1 MKFEDWQTILSNAG
15 CEINVFDGFAQAMY
29 HDDVISE
36 IELSDPYSGFNE
48 DNPDVANVTFWP
60 ESSFFQ
66 NGIGT
71 FTWTGWRSAIKIV
84 TVSELENSLKHA
96 LENYN
101 TSLKEMKRNKILSIC
116 KDEIDEV

>member
-15 CEINVFDGFAQAMY
+15 CKIIVLDGFAQAYY

-36 IELSDPYSGFNE
+36 IEISDPYSGFNE
-48 DNPDVANVTFWP
+48 EKPDVANVTFWP

-66 NGIGT
+66 NGIGA

-84 TVSELENSLKHA
+84 TVSELENSIKHA

-101 TSLKEMKRNKILSIC
+101 TSLKVMKRNKILSIC
-116 KDEIDEV
+116 KDDIDEV